1 MKNTKKLVF
10 TALLC
15 SLTCIATM
23 VIKIPT
29 PTMGY
34 IHPGDAVVLLCAFL
48 LDPLPGALAAG
59 IGSALSDLFSGYLS
73 YIPATF
79 MIKTVTALLA
89 ALIVSAARKKKRQR
103 EILAVVTGGIVGEAF
118 MVTGY
123 FVFEIFLMAF
133 TAQSGINAATLAAGA
148 ASAISGVPF
157 NIAQGIF
164 GVIVAALLYPFLKK
178 IRMEA

>member
-103 EILAVVTGGIVGEAF
+103 EILAVVTGGIVGEALWSPD
-118 MVTGY
+118 
-123 FVFEIFLMAF
+123 ILFLKSF
-133 TAQSGINAATLAAGA
+133 SWPSPHKA
-148 ASAISGVPF
+148 ASMLQHWRQERHLPSAASPLISLRGSSV
-157 NIAQGIF
+157 
-164 GVIVAALLYPFLKK
+164 
-178 IRMEA
+178 